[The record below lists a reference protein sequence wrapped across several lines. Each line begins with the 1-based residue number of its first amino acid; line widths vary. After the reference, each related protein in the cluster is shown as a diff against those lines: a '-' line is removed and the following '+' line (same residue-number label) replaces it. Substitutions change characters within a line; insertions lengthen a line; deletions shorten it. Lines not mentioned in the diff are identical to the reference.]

1 MLQHQTKIELKAEPT
16 HDGTNDIIA
25 AIIDK
30 LGELTHGCAI
40 ITGCTM
46 TIDWIT
52 GGTYQTHL
60 EHVDIHDTCIDPDRT
75 KRMENLRM
83 EVTGWIDR
91 YIDNFGHGYVL
102 TPEVPDTL
110 HTIMTEISGL
120 TKFPQFSSYDR
131 PDRAWTTEE
140 FNWFCKGLNVKYR
153 LIPSTID
160 GTNCFEFVDMTKKRD
175 SEQ

>member
-60 EHVDIHDTCIDPDRT
+60 EHVDIHDTGMWESPD
-75 KRMENLRM
+75 
-83 EVTGWIDR
+83 
-91 YIDNFGHGYVL
+91 
-102 TPEVPDTL
+102 
-110 HTIMTEISGL
+110 GL
-120 TKFPQFSSYDR
+120 I
-131 PDRAWTTEE
+131 
-140 FNWFCKGLNVKYR
+140 V
-153 LIPSTID
+153 ISTIL
-160 GTNCFEFVDMTKKRD
+160 DMGMCSPQRSRTHCIP
-175 SEQ
+175 

>member
-60 EHVDIHDTCIDPDRT
+60 EHVGIHD
-75 KRMENLRM
+75 
-83 EVTGWIDR
+83 
-91 YIDNFGHGYVL
+91 
-102 TPEVPDTL
+102 
-110 HTIMTEISGL
+110 
-120 TKFPQFSSYDR
+120 
-131 PDRAWTTEE
+131 AWTWLCAHPRGPGHIAYH
-140 FNWFCKGLNVKYR
+140 NDRNQRAHKISAV
-153 LIPSTID
+153 
-160 GTNCFEFVDMTKKRD
+160 
-175 SEQ
+175 